1 MNDIFEA
8 IKNMTVGDL
17 KELTDALKEEFDI
30 DEVGPKFL
38 LEGDAI
44 AEAPVE
50 EATEFDVILALVG
63 PSKIK
68 IMKEARTLLQISLKE
83 IKDLVE
89 DGACLLEAVDSSKAE
104 EVKVK
109 LEELGATV
117 EVKPSEG

>member
-38 LEGDAI
+38 LAGDAI